1 MSYEKKYAKGATPRK
16 TKPTPDGEIQTAVLG
31 AVANTA
37 MILGAPALGY
47 VTGSAVKLV
56 KDNYKKLQ
64 EYKKHN
70 KRMQELDDEDKDS
83 GK

>member
-1 MSYEKKYAKGATPRK
+1 MSKKYAKGSGSHKVPP
-16 TKPTPDGEIQTAVLG
+16 TKDGEIQTAVLG

-47 VTGSAVKLV
+47 YTGSAYKLL

-64 EYKKHN
+64 EYKKRN
-70 KRMQELDDEDKDS
+70 KRMKELDQEDKDS

>member
-1 MSYEKKYAKGATPRK
+1 MSKKYAKGSGSRK
-16 TKPTPDGEIQTAVLG
+16 TKPTKDGEIQTAGLG
-31 AVANTA
+31 AVAAGA

-64 EYKKHN
+64 EYKKRN
-70 KRMQELDDEDKDS
+70 KRMKELDQEDKDS